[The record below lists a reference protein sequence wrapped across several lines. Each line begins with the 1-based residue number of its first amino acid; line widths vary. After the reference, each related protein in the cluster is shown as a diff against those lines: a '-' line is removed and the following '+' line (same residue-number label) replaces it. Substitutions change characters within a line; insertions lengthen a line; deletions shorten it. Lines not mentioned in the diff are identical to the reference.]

1 MIGAIILLL
10 IPRKIGNMILV
21 AGEYWQ
27 LGRPKNETPSSQTRN
42 KL

>member
-10 IPRKIGNMILV
+10 IPTEIGNMILV
-21 AGEYWQ
+21 TQGYWQ
-27 LGRPKNETPSSQTRN
+27 LSRPKNETLSSQTRN